1 MNLET
6 LPFKELLIPLAL
18 WELIWKGLALWF
30 AAKRDQKAIY
40 VLLLVLNTIGLFPLG
55 YLIYIK
61 WFEKKKKKWII
72 F

>member
-6 LPFKELLIPLAL
+6 LPFEELLIPLAL

-40 VLLLVLNTIGLFPLG
+40 VLLLVLNTIGLFPIG

>member
-40 VLLLVLNTIGLFPLG
+40 VLLLVLNTIGLFPIG

>member
-1 MNLET
+1 MDLG
-6 LPFKELLIPLAL
+6 LLTNKYFILSIVI

-40 VLLLVLNTIGLFPLG
+40 VLLLVLNTVGLFPIG

-61 WFEKKKKKWII
+61 WFEKKKKRWLI

>member
-1 MNLET
+1 MDLG
-6 LPFKELLIPLAL
+6 LLTNKYFILSIVI

-40 VLLLVLNTIGLFPLG
+40 VLLLVLNTVGLFPIG

-61 WFEKKKKKWII
+61 WF
-72 F
+72 